1 MPYLKCISGL
11 MGMPT
16 CLARNKIGCVRPRG
30 GGRKRSENGVE
41 IRLRAP
47 PQNGQ
52 NNHHAHIAA
61 PVVLYIPY
69 WGALGVFSTPT
80 GMILMSNTAGPIP
93 EAFLA

>member
-1 MPYLKCISGL
+1 MK
-11 MGMPT
+11 MGA
-16 CLARNKIGCVRPRG
+16 CGHVA

-47 PQNGQ
+47 PQNDR
-52 NNHHAHIAA
+52 NNHHTHIAA

-93 EAFLA
+93 EAAFLA